1 MCAGNSK
8 ERDVDLSTALLH
20 EASPVVHSSTQKVRN
35 PPVSFWEGPK
45 SLLGS
50 QTFNYRNQRSPRDL
64 CVTFA

>member
-35 PPVSFWEGPK
+35 PPVSFRRAPNPCLTARLSTTEI
-45 SLLGS
+45 
-50 QTFNYRNQRSPRDL
+50 RDHGMIS
-64 CVTFA
+64 A